1 MLGILLAL
9 RLVIACNYKPPKP
22 EEVMAAKTEYPLG
35 SRSKRESPWDWILIK
50 IEYDHSFN
58 LFDEEIKEVVEQLVR
73 GARHFFETTVKVHR
87 LASLQLPPFD
97 EEIKEVVEQLVR
109 GARHFFETTV
119 KVHRLASLQLPP
131 WVKIQTF

>member
-87 LASLQLPPFD
+87 LASLQLPPRCKGRSGKLRNSTNCAGLCEKRCGRVIAPQSAHYFG
-97 EEIKEVVEQLVR
+97 VC
-109 GARHFFETTV
+109 
-119 KVHRLASLQLPP
+119 
-131 WVKIQTF
+131 